1 MLGGFL
7 GAKIGRRIPAPVL
20 RGVIVC
26 VGLVAIF
33 VLVYG

>member
-1 MLGGFL
+1 VVGGFL
-7 GAKIGRRIPAPVL
+7 GARVGRRIPAPVL

-26 VGLVAIF
+26 VGVAAII